1 MGITMVS
8 LGLRTYFMPICGSEP
23 SALNHQIDG
32 KALKKFQP
40 NKSGNT
46 SCGTGN
52 DSWYG
57 KIEIYVRKEMGNPQP
72 SSILIYNYYGVQF
85 ID

>member
-1 MGITMVS
+1 MS
-8 LGLRTYFMPICGSEP
+8 NLYRQPSSGSEP
-23 SALNHQIDG
+23 SAINPQIDG
-32 KALKKFQP
+32 KALKRFQP

-57 KIEIYVRKEMGNPQP
+57 KIEIYLHKVNG
-72 SSILIYNYYGVQF
+72 
-85 ID
+85 